1 MLAIVS
7 GEFVRADATP
17 LPGTG
22 TSIETI
28 FLTTHGRLARFAR
41 ESLQAFTTRRNLP
54 RIKNARSVVL
64 AAAGD
69 VSTTRTA
76 IRQRARTTDAVSVPY
91 ASAAV
96 EAIVFTFVFRTILPL
111 ERRGTFASNAVYLV
125 LV

>member
-7 GEFVRADATP
+7 GEFIRADATP

-28 FLTTHGRLARFAR
+28 FLTSHRRLARFAR
-41 ESLQAFTTRRNLP
+41 ESFQALATRRHLA

-64 AAAGD
+64 ATAGGIP
-69 VSTTRTA
+69 TTRSA
-76 IRQRARTTDAVSVPY
+76 EGQRARATDAVSFSY

-96 EAIVFTFVFRTILPL
+96 EAVTFTFVFRTILPL
-111 ERRGTFASNAVYLV
+111 ERRGTFASNAVHLV
-125 LV
+125 TV